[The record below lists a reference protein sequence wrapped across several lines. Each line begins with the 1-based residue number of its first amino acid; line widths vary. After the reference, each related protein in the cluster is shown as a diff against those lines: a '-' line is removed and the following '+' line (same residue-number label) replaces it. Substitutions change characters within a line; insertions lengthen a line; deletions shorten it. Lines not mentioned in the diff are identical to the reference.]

1 MFLRRVGLNVG
12 HRLDVAAIRIA
23 QEGGVVIGGIVGTQS
38 PAAHY
43 SKARLDPRVMER
55 IHLCRVVGP
64 ECEMAGGAL
73 LPRSIREAHVIAAHQ
88 AKTGRRLIRPFEFY
102 QRGQHGGVEVLT
114 GVKTHH
120 LDFNMIEHG
129 DSLCCLGVET
139 PSTLPGTVEM
149 GIE

>member
-1 MFLRRVGLNVG
+1 
-12 HRLDVAAIRIA
+12 
-23 QEGGVVIGGIVGTQS
+23 
-38 PAAHY
+38 
-43 SKARLDPRVMER
+43 MER

-73 LPRSIREAHVIAAHQ
+73 LPPLNQKAHVIAAHQ

-102 QRGQHGGVEVLT
+102 QKRSQHGGVEVLT

-120 LDFNMIEHG
+120 LDFYMIEHG
-129 DSLCCLGVET
+129 DSLCCLGVEQPIR
-139 PSTLPGTVEM
+139 PSWEPVEM